1 MTQAPSEELVLLTS
15 YFNLAG
21 GRRQDT
27 ADTFKVESS
36 VPSGTSPDGVAAL
49 YVVTEASTGGNIGP
63 RARRL
68 AAETIA
74 WEYQEAASAAP
85 AQRLRGALRAAHTA
99 VADEG
104 DGHVAIGAGVIAVEG
119 DSIFLAQVSPAQ
131 VYVLHEGQLHSITAT
146 EERATFSRAL
156 GATAGPEIS
165 LFRDQISTGD
175 VLALVSSWYA
185 RGADQDDVR
194 ECFSAG
200 TAEDIAE
207 SLLDLA
213 RASGVRDVTGIVIEA
228 VDASAIEQ
236 SGDDEEIPGFMEQ
249 VDAAVSALAGVG
261 RMLWT
266 ELRTSEPV
274 DSAAGAS
281 VPGDGT
287 QPSSRRSRTGA
298 SLADD
303 DHIDAG
309 AGMPMGAT
317 ATRPRRGFLSGLR
330 FPARDEGSVSA
341 DEDEFDPLAPS
352 SFQDDDDQSWTPRRG
367 ISRPPDVPGEQRTRE
382 DEYPS
387 EIEPSV
393 EPEPYESSGPYQVY
407 REQATDEVPAVSAEV
422 GPSTP
427 TESDDSGHDELM
439 TGDEQQEQGKRPSW
453 RDGAT
458 TEIEL
463 PTQNTAEIPAFDPYA
478 EPPPSTPRRSRR
490 LPRYE
495 EPVEDDEP
503 IEEPPEEPKRR
514 RLFGRETRTRRSPIR
529 HASAPRSDEIE
540 SEPANSAEL
549 DAVNS
554 RLGQGPDMAD
564 VVPPVQAFP
573 DTSTQPS
580 RIYATSRDVQA
591 ANKRPRR
598 FGGVSRPINDPLAG
612 PAVMRPG
619 VDLDLRRPVSRSAPP
634 AAVWGIGV
642 LFLALLVLAGY
653 LYFSHRHSVA
663 ATNPYPALVR
673 TDIRKAQ
680 AAKLPAKQDAW
691 LTKAH
696 TNLALA
702 RQHGDTTA
710 DLNRLSA
717 ALGATTDTLH
727 HITHVVNPIVLTD
740 FSKYPSAK
748 PTQIAVSPGVVDVL
762 DTGRKG
768 VFSVV
773 PNSTSNPTEIV
784 TDGENLDGFTIGAP
798 QEVATDGQTALVLD
812 TNNVVVRDLN
822 GTQSA
827 TSLTPGAPNV
837 HYVQMGSSDPDIYLL
852 DPRNSQVWRYPYG
865 VADFNPPPAMY
876 FDTNK
881 PDLTNAVSFV
891 YDGADLY
898 ILKHNGT
905 VVKFDINASPVQFT
919 AHTLTP
925 LSNPSVIYSDQGLKF
940 LWIADPSQHRIVQ
953 IDKSGGYIHTYESPL
968 FSSLTSMAVGPAGNT
983 VFFLSGSKLVSFNL
997 TK

>member
-27 ADTFKVESS
+27 AETFKVESS

-74 WEYQEAASAAP
+74 WEYQEAAQAAP
-85 AQRLRGALRAAHTA
+85 PQRLRGALRAAHTA
-99 VADEG
+99 ISDEG
-104 DGHVAIGAGVIAVEG
+104 DGHVAVGAGVIAVEG
-119 DSIFLAQVSPAQ
+119 DNIFLAQAAPAQ
-131 VYVLHEGQLHSITAT
+131 VYVLHEGQLHSIAST
-146 EERATFSRAL
+146 EEDTAFSHAL
-156 GATAGPEIS
+156 GARGGPEIS
-165 LFRDQISTGD
+165 LFRDQISSGD

-185 RGADQDDVR
+185 QGADQDDVR
-194 ECFSAG
+194 ECFAAG

-228 VDASAIEQ
+228 VDASTIEHV
-236 SGDDEEIPGFMEQ
+236 GDDGEIPGFMEQ

-261 RMLWT
+261 RMLWS
-266 ELRTSEPV
+266 ELRTSEAGEPSRGVTASSDEV
-274 DSAAGAS
+274 DGAPAA
-281 VPGDGT
+281 P
-287 QPSSRRSRTGA
+287 RRSRNGAPIAETG
-298 SLADD
+298 
-303 DHIDAG
+303 G
-309 AGMPMGAT
+309 AA
-317 ATRPRRGFLSGLR
+317 AAARPRHGFLTGLR
-330 FPARDEGSVSA
+330 FPSGDDGTGGDDDESDTLTPSFSRDEDQERTPRHRTAYSSESA
-341 DEDEFDPLAPS
+341 DAPHG
-352 SFQDDDDQSWTPRRG
+352 DTETPHT
-367 ISRPPDVPGEQRTRE
+367 PDL
-382 DEYPS
+382 
-387 EIEPSV
+387 EPSV
-393 EPEPYESSGPYQVY
+393 DPVPYESTDAYQVY
-407 REQATDEVPAVSAEV
+407 RQQATDEVPFVSTESV
-422 GPSTP
+422 TPSP
-427 TESDDSGHDELM
+427 ESDDVAPYDMPSDDEPA
-439 TGDEQQEQGKRPSW
+439 EPPRRPSW
-453 RDGAT
+453 QDGAT

-463 PTQNTAEIPAFDPYA
+463 PTQNTAEIPAMD
-478 EPPPSTPRRSRR
+478 
-490 LPRYE
+490 RYE
-495 EPVEDDEP
+495 ESPPVRQRSRQMPRYDEP
-503 IEEPPEEPKRR
+503 VVDEPVQEEEVDEPRR
-514 RLFGRETRTRRSPIR
+514 RHMFGRDTRIRRSPIR
-529 HASAPRSDEIE
+529 PPSGPQPEPTE
-540 SEPANSAEL
+540 PEPANSAEL
-549 DAVNS
+549 DEVNS
-554 RLGQGPDMAD
+554 RLGRGPDMAD

-598 FGGVSRPINDPLAG
+598 FGGASRPVSDPLAG
-612 PAVMRPG
+612 PAVMRPW
-619 VDLDLRRPVSRSAPP
+619 VDLDLRRPVSRSTPP
-634 AAVWGIGV
+634 AAIWGIGV
-642 LFLALLVLAGY
+642 LFLALLAIAGY
-653 LYFSHRHSVA
+653 LYMSHRHSVA
-663 ATNPYPALVR
+663 ATNPYPAMVR

-680 AAKLPAKQDAW
+680 ATKSPVKQDAW
-691 LTKAH
+691 LAKAR
-696 TNLALA
+696 TNLTLA
-702 RQHGDTTA
+702 RQHGDTSA
-710 DLNRLSA
+710 DLARLTT

-727 HITHVVNPIVLTD
+727 HITHVTNSIVLAD
-740 FSKYPSAK
+740 FGKFPGAK
-748 PTQIAVSPGVVDVL
+748 PTQIAVSPGIVDVL
-762 DTGRKG
+762 DAGRKG

-798 QEVATDGQTALVLD
+798 QQVATDGQTALVLD

-852 DPRNSQVWRYPYG
+852 DPANSQVWRYPYG

-881 PDLTNAVSFV
+881 PDLTTAVSFV

-905 VVKFDINASPVQFT
+905 VLKFDINAAPVQFT

-925 LSNPSVIYSDQGLKF
+925 LSSPTKIYSDQGLKY

-953 IDKSGGYIHTYESPL
+953 IDKTGQYVHTYESPL
-968 FSSLTSMAVGPAGNT
+968 ISSLTSMAVGPAGNT
-983 VFFLSGSKLVSFNL
+983 VYFLSGKKLVSFNL